1 MGIYVFTMSNILPKV
16 NVCLR
21 LCVLAVVLVFAS
33 ASGNSV
39 YGNSQRSEPNSTILI
54 IASYN
59 PDTQRMSDF
68 ISEFERDMAESG
80 DNYNIVVE
88 DLGCKGL
95 SDIRFWRGRM
105 EEIFSRY
112 DIKNLRAVILLG
124 QEAWATFLARKKFDM
139 ETPFFGCFASTNG
152 IIVPRTSPGTDW
164 YPESVDMIHL
174 ADSIGVAG
182 GSLNRYDVRKNIE
195 LILSLYPNTE
205 NIAFVS
211 DNTYGGISMQA
222 LVRKEMENFPDLN
235 LILVDSRQGDD
246 QASKIIEKLD
256 KKSVVLIGTWRVGS
270 EGQYLLFNSM
280 DNLTSSNPSVPVF
293 SLSGSGLGSAAI
305 GGYVPKYGNGVQ
317 QIAQQ
322 ISDFYSGSK
331 DSITFITTGEEY
343 RFDRKK
349 LKEFSIS
356 EYRLPK
362 GSIVVDDVELQLEK
376 YRSYIAVGSAM
387 LIGLILVIV
396 FMYYLYYRNKKLRE
410 VLEFSE
416 KELIKAKD
424 KAEESDRLKSAFLA
438 NMSHEIRTPLNA
450 IVGFSS
456 LLCDDTTSPQERE
469 EFRSLVTKN
478 SELMLTLISDIL
490 DISRLET
497 GKITFNYRTEDI
509 GVICQQVIQ
518 TTAHGRK
525 DGVVCIFRPSAES
538 YMLYTDA
545 QRLTQVLI
553 NLMTNANKFTDK
565 GSITL
570 AYDVQEENNLV
581 LFSVTDTG
589 CGIPIENQGKVF
601 NRFEKLNEFKQGT
614 GLGLAI
620 CKQIALVFGGDIW
633 VDPEYTGGSR
643 FVFAHPVKRTD
654 DKQAH

>member
-1 MGIYVFTMSNILPKV
+1 M
-16 NVCLR
+16 
-21 LCVLAVVLVFAS
+21 AAVLVS
-33 ASGNSV
+33 ASVFANDVCGET
-39 YGNSQRSEPNSTILI
+39 QRSSLNGTILI

-68 ISEFERDMAESG
+68 ISVFEKDMAGSG

-95 SDIRFWRGRM
+95 SDIRFWNGRM
-105 EEIFSRY
+105 DEIFSRY
-112 DIKNLRAVILLG
+112 DVNGLRAVILLG
-124 QEAWATFLARKKFDM
+124 QEAWATFLARKQSDM
-139 ETPFFGCFASTNG
+139 KVPFFVCFASTNG
-152 IIVPRTSPGTDW
+152 IVIPRTSPGKDW
-164 YPESVDMIHL
+164 YPECVDMTEL
-174 ADSIGVAG
+174 ADSIGVGG
-182 GSLNRYDVRKNIE
+182 GSLNKYDVRKNIE

-246 QASKIIEKLD
+246 RASEIIEKLD
-256 KKSVVLIGTWRVGS
+256 KKSAVLVGTWRVGS
-270 EGQYLLFNSM
+270 DGQYLLFNSM
-280 DNLTSSNPSVPVF
+280 NNLTSLNPSVPVF
-293 SLSGSGLGSAAI
+293 SLSGSGLGSMAI
-305 GGYVPKYGNGVQ
+305 GGYVPEYGVEVR
-317 QIAQQ
+317 QIVRQM
-322 ISDFYSGSK
+322 SDFYSGDR
-331 DSITFITTGEEY
+331 DSVGFIVTGGEY

-356 EYRLPK
+356 EYKLPK

-376 YRSYIAVGSAM
+376 YRSYIAAGSAM

-456 LLCDDTTSPQERE
+456 LLCDDTTSPQEKR
-469 EFRSLVTKN
+469 EFRSLVAKN

-497 GKITFNYRTEDI
+497 GKMTFNCRMEDI
-509 GVICQQVIQ
+509 GRVCRQVIQ

-525 DGVVCIFRPSAES
+525 DGVGCIFKPSVES

-545 QRLTQVLI
+545 QRLSQVLI
-553 NLMTNANKFTDK
+553 NLMTNANKFTDR

-570 AYDVQEENNLV
+570 AYDVQQENNLV
-581 LFSVTDTG
+581 LFSVADTG

-633 VDPEYTGGSR
+633 VDPEYTEGSR
-643 FVFAHPVKRTD
+643 FVFAHPIKHTEVK
-654 DKQAH
+654 

>member
-95 SDIRFWRGRM
+95 SDIRFWGGRM

>member
-59 PDTQRMSDF
+59 PDTQRMFDF

-95 SDIRFWRGRM
+95 SDIRFWGRRM

-581 LFSVTDTG
+581 LFSVTDTD

>member
-95 SDIRFWRGRM
+95 SDIRFWGRRM

-525 DGVVCIFRPSAES
+525 DGVVCVFRPSAES

>member
-1 MGIYVFTMSNILPKV
+1 M
-16 NVCLR
+16 
-21 LCVLAVVLVFAS
+21 
-33 ASGNSV
+33 
-39 YGNSQRSEPNSTILI
+39 
-54 IASYN
+54 
-59 PDTQRMSDF
+59 
-68 ISEFERDMAESG
+68 
-80 DNYNIVVE
+80 
-88 DLGCKGL
+88 
-95 SDIRFWRGRM
+95 
-105 EEIFSRY
+105 
-112 DIKNLRAVILLG
+112 
-124 QEAWATFLARKKFDM
+124 
-139 ETPFFGCFASTNG
+139 
-152 IIVPRTSPGTDW
+152 
-164 YPESVDMIHL
+164 
-174 ADSIGVAG
+174 
-182 GSLNRYDVRKNIE
+182 
-195 LILSLYPNTE
+195 
-205 NIAFVS
+205 
-211 DNTYGGISMQA
+211 
-222 LVRKEMENFPDLN
+222 
-235 LILVDSRQGDD
+235 
-246 QASKIIEKLD
+246 
-256 KKSVVLIGTWRVGS
+256 
-270 EGQYLLFNSM
+270 
-280 DNLTSSNPSVPVF
+280 
-293 SLSGSGLGSAAI
+293 
-305 GGYVPKYGNGVQ
+305 
-317 QIAQQ
+317 
-322 ISDFYSGSK
+322 
-331 DSITFITTGEEY
+331 
-343 RFDRKK
+343 
-349 LKEFSIS
+349 
-356 EYRLPK
+356 
-362 GSIVVDDVELQLEK
+362 
-376 YRSYIAVGSAM
+376 
-387 LIGLILVIV
+387 
-396 FMYYLYYRNKKLRE
+396 
-410 VLEFSE
+410 LEFSE

>member
-95 SDIRFWRGRM
+95 SDIRFWGRRM

-387 LIGLILVIV
+387 LIGLDTCHSIH
-396 FMYYLYYRNKKLRE
+396 
-410 VLEFSE
+410 VLPV
-416 KELIKAKD
+416 L
-424 KAEESDRLKSAFLA
+424 
-438 NMSHEIRTPLNA
+438 
-450 IVGFSS
+450 
-456 LLCDDTTSPQERE
+456 QE
-469 EFRSLVTKN
+469 
-478 SELMLTLISDIL
+478 
-490 DISRLET
+490 
-497 GKITFNYRTEDI
+497 
-509 GVICQQVIQ
+509 
-518 TTAHGRK
+518 
-525 DGVVCIFRPSAES
+525 
-538 YMLYTDA
+538 
-545 QRLTQVLI
+545 
-553 NLMTNANKFTDK
+553 
-565 GSITL
+565 
-570 AYDVQEENNLV
+570 
-581 LFSVTDTG
+581 
-589 CGIPIENQGKVF
+589 
-601 NRFEKLNEFKQGT
+601 
-614 GLGLAI
+614 
-620 CKQIALVFGGDIW
+620 
-633 VDPEYTGGSR
+633 
-643 FVFAHPVKRTD
+643 
-654 DKQAH
+654 

>member
-95 SDIRFWRGRM
+95 SDIRFWGRRM

-349 LKEFSIS
+349 LNEFSIS

-525 DGVVCIFRPSAES
+525 DGVVWIFRPSAES

>member
-1 MGIYVFTMSNILPKV
+1 MKASNKILHEKQYAERILEITGDTMFFVYKDGT
-16 NVCLR
+16 CLD
-21 LCVLAVVLVFAS
+21 FK
-33 ASGNSV
+33 
-39 YGNSQRSEPNSTILI
+39 PNR
-54 IASYN
+54 
-59 PDTQRMSDF
+59 PDF
-68 ISEFERDMAESG
+68 YI
-80 DNYNIVVE
+80 
-88 DLGCKGL
+88 K
-95 SDIRFWRGRM
+95 
-105 EEIFSRY
+105 EEEVIGKNIFSYFPLETAREMH
-112 DIKNLRAVILLG
+112 KEFKKVIDG
-124 QEAWATFLARKKFDM
+124 KVSSSAQNYK
-139 ETPFFGCFASTNG
+139 
-152 IIVPRTSPGTDW
+152 
-164 YPESVDMIHL
+164 
-174 ADSIGVAG
+174 
-182 GSLNRYDVRKNIE
+182 
-195 LILSLYPNTE
+195 LILGEEVKYYKC
-205 NIAFVS
+205 I
-211 DNTYGGISMQA
+211 IS
-222 LVRKEMENFPDLN
+222 KFNEDH
-235 LILVDSRQGDD
+235 LIFQYRDITGR
-246 QASKIIEKLD
+246 
-256 KKSVVLIGTWRVGS
+256 SVVR
-270 EGQYLLFNSM
+270 
-280 DNLTSSNPSVPVF
+280 
-293 SLSGSGLGSAAI
+293 
-305 GGYVPKYGNGVQ
+305 
-317 QIAQQ
+317 
-322 ISDFYSGSK
+322 
-331 DSITFITTGEEY
+331 
-343 RFDRKK
+343 
-349 LKEFSIS
+349 LK
-356 EYRLPK
+356 
-362 GSIVVDDVELQLEK
+362 LEK
-376 YRSYIAVGSAM
+376 KI
-387 LIGLILVIV
+387 
-396 FMYYLYYRNKKLRE
+396 KDLRE
-410 VLEFSE
+410 VEKAAHIGLWTFDSLTRIFTYSGYTQVFSDNEEEKTITLDEYIAYIHPEDKTRVENWVENYLHGKESSDTISYKLLMNGKTVDMRLKIYNREVYTNRILLEGYIQNTSE
-416 KELIKAKD
+416 IVW
-424 KAEESDRLKSAFLA
+424 KAERSNQLKSAFLA

>member
-1 MGIYVFTMSNILPKV
+1 
-16 NVCLR
+16 
-21 LCVLAVVLVFAS
+21 
-33 ASGNSV
+33 
-39 YGNSQRSEPNSTILI
+39 
-54 IASYN
+54 
-59 PDTQRMSDF
+59 
-68 ISEFERDMAESG
+68 
-80 DNYNIVVE
+80 
-88 DLGCKGL
+88 
-95 SDIRFWRGRM
+95 M

>member
-1 MGIYVFTMSNILPKV
+1 M
-16 NVCLR
+16 
-21 LCVLAVVLVFAS
+21 VFAS

-59 PDTQRMSDF
+59 PDTQRSDF

-95 SDIRFWRGRM
+95 SDIRFWGRRM

>member
-59 PDTQRMSDF
+59 PDTQRMFDF

-95 SDIRFWRGRM
+95 SDIRFWGRRM

-643 FVFAHPVKRTD
+643 FVFAHPIKRTD

>member
-1 MGIYVFTMSNILPKV
+1 M
-16 NVCLR
+16 
-21 LCVLAVVLVFAS
+21 VFAS

-95 SDIRFWRGRM
+95 SDIRFWGRRM

>member
-1 MGIYVFTMSNILPKV
+1 MGVRFEQF
-16 NVCLR
+16 
-21 LCVLAVVLVFAS
+21 VLV
-33 ASGNSV
+33 
-39 YGNSQRSEPNSTILI
+39 
-54 IASYN
+54 
-59 PDTQRMSDF
+59 
-68 ISEFERDMAESG
+68 
-80 DNYNIVVE
+80 
-88 DLGCKGL
+88 
-95 SDIRFWRGRM
+95 
-105 EEIFSRY
+105 
-112 DIKNLRAVILLG
+112 
-124 QEAWATFLARKKFDM
+124 
-139 ETPFFGCFASTNG
+139 FGCFASTNG

-525 DGVVCIFRPSAES
+525 DGVVCVFRPSAES

>member
-1 MGIYVFTMSNILPKV
+1 M
-16 NVCLR
+16 
-21 LCVLAVVLVFAS
+21 VFAS

-59 PDTQRMSDF
+59 PDTQRMFDF

-95 SDIRFWRGRM
+95 SDIRFWGRRM

-643 FVFAHPVKRTD
+643 FVFAHPIKRTD

>member
-1 MGIYVFTMSNILPKV
+1 MVFV
-16 NVCLR
+16 
-21 LCVLAVVLVFAS
+21 S

-59 PDTQRMSDF
+59 PDTQRMFDF

-95 SDIRFWRGRM
+95 SDIRFWGRRM

>member
-1 MGIYVFTMSNILPKV
+1 
-16 NVCLR
+16 
-21 LCVLAVVLVFAS
+21 
-33 ASGNSV
+33 
-39 YGNSQRSEPNSTILI
+39 
-54 IASYN
+54 
-59 PDTQRMSDF
+59 
-68 ISEFERDMAESG
+68 
-80 DNYNIVVE
+80 
-88 DLGCKGL
+88 
-95 SDIRFWRGRM
+95 M

-256 KKSVVLIGTWRVGS
+256 KKSVVLIGTWMVGS

>member
-1 MGIYVFTMSNILPKV
+1 
-16 NVCLR
+16 
-21 LCVLAVVLVFAS
+21 
-33 ASGNSV
+33 
-39 YGNSQRSEPNSTILI
+39 
-54 IASYN
+54 
-59 PDTQRMSDF
+59 
-68 ISEFERDMAESG
+68 
-80 DNYNIVVE
+80 
-88 DLGCKGL
+88 
-95 SDIRFWRGRM
+95 M

-396 FMYYLYYRNKKLRE
+396 FMYYLYYRKKKQ
-410 VLEFSE
+410 SGG
-416 KELIKAKD
+416 
-424 KAEESDRLKSAFLA
+424 
-438 NMSHEIRTPLNA
+438 
-450 IVGFSS
+450 VG
-456 LLCDDTTSPQERE
+456 QAQ
-469 EFRSLVTKN
+469 
-478 SELMLTLISDIL
+478 
-490 DISRLET
+490 
-497 GKITFNYRTEDI
+497 I
-509 GVICQQVIQ
+509 G
-518 TTAHGRK
+518 
-525 DGVVCIFRPSAES
+525 F
-538 YMLYTDA
+538 
-545 QRLTQVLI
+545 
-553 NLMTNANKFTDK
+553 
-565 GSITL
+565 
-570 AYDVQEENNLV
+570 
-581 LFSVTDTG
+581 
-589 CGIPIENQGKVF
+589 
-601 NRFEKLNEFKQGT
+601 
-614 GLGLAI
+614 
-620 CKQIALVFGGDIW
+620 FG
-633 VDPEYTGGSR
+633 
-643 FVFAHPVKRTD
+643 
-654 DKQAH
+654 

>member
-1 MGIYVFTMSNILPKV
+1 M
-16 NVCLR
+16 
-21 LCVLAVVLVFAS
+21 VFAS

-59 PDTQRMSDF
+59 PDTQRMFDF

-95 SDIRFWRGRM
+95 SDIRFWGRRM

-581 LFSVTDTG
+581 LFSVTDTD

>member
-1 MGIYVFTMSNILPKV
+1 M
-16 NVCLR
+16 
-21 LCVLAVVLVFAS
+21 VFAS

>member
-95 SDIRFWRGRM
+95 SDIRFWGRRM

>member
-1 MGIYVFTMSNILPKV
+1 M
-16 NVCLR
+16 
-21 LCVLAVVLVFAS
+21 VFAS

-509 GVICQQVIQ
+509 GVLCQQVKQ